1 MTTALTRYM
10 APALMVF
17 GAVLTIA
24 NWSLTPERGRA
35 WAITL
40 AFIVFLLVPFW
51 IARRL
56 RSSGQSAAWLSG
68 GVGLAALMLVVGL
81 SGKLAQALGA
91 IDDQDVSRR
100 LTSALVGI
108 FLAAIGNATPKM
120 LTPLS
125 AMACDGARTQAFQRF
140 SGWTWFMAGLT
151 YAMVWLVLPIDV
163 AKPLSAMV
171 ILGAVLLV
179 AMQLLRLWR
188 TRRREV

>member
-1 MTTALTRYM
+1 MRTAVTRYVT
-10 APALMVF
+10 PALLAL
-17 GAVLTIA
+17 GSILTIA
-24 NWSLTPERGRA
+24 NWYLTPERSRA

-40 AFIVFLLVPFW
+40 AVLVFLVVPFW

-56 RSSGQSAAWLSG
+56 RSSGQSDGWISG
-68 GVGLAALMLVVGL
+68 AVGLAALMMVIALG
-81 SGKLAQALGA
+81 GKLAQAVGA
-91 IDDQDVSRR
+91 IDNQDLSQR

-151 YAMVWLVLPIDV
+151 YAMVWLVVPIEV
-163 AKPLSAMV
+163 AKPLSMVV
-171 ILGAVLLV
+171 ILSAIVLI
-179 AMQLLRLWR
+179 ATQLFRLWR
-188 TRRREV
+188 MRRRPA